1 MTTID
6 QLPPHDHELEEAVL
20 GSILIDPD
28 ALFDVQGILKP
39 EAFHNQ
45 SNRDV
50 YEAIL
55 RLSQR
60 REDVDT
66 LTVLSELKRFDK
78 LDLVGGEAYV
88 VGLVSTVPTSL
99 NAGTYART
107 IQSHHRRRVILQG
120 ISAMARLAYDLEMD
134 IEEVEA
140 KSQNIAAG
148 FTSGTADA
156 YTVTAYEAAQQVYQ
170 ESENAMQGVFPERL
184 EFPFAELEELQPE
197 RGDLLY
203 LAGRPGMGKTSA
215 EGQIALHFAKRGKR
229 VMLFSLEMSAVQIQ
243 RRVTAIDAGINY
255 NLLKGDK
262 RTAELTDAQ
271 WHEYGKSVQKMQG
284 LDITYNHKGGM
295 TIEEIESIVAR
306 DVMLNGDN
314 LVVMIDHIQ
323 IMNARGFG
331 QENEN
336 ALFTHISKKLKA
348 IAKNNNIWV
357 ICASQLSRKC
367 EDRKD
372 KRPMLSD
379 LRSSGSLEQ
388 DADAIILM
396 YRDEYYNPDSTDTP
410 GIAEFNIAKHR
421 NGPTG
426 VARLGWAAERM
437 MFHDLR

>member
-1 MTTID
+1 MTIIE
-6 QLPPHDHELEEAVL
+6 QLPPHSPEEEQAVL

-28 ALFDVQGILKP
+28 ALYEVMGTLKP
-39 EAFHNQ
+39 EAFH
-45 SNRDV
+45 SHANRDV

-60 REDVDT
+60 REGVDT
-66 LTVLSELKRFDK
+66 LTVLGELRRHGR
-78 LDLVGGEAYV
+78 LEAVGGEAYV

-99 NAGTYART
+99 NVAKYAKDV
-107 IQSHHRRRVILQG
+107 SDSHRRRVILQG
-120 ISAMARLAYDLEMD
+120 ASAMAKLAYDLEMD

-140 KSQNIAAG
+140 KSQSIAAG

-170 ESENAMQGVFPERL
+170 ESENAMQGIFPERL

-229 VMLFSLEMSAVQIQ
+229 VIMFSLEMSAVQIQ

-255 NLLKGDK
+255 NLLKGDR

-271 WHEYGKSVQKMQG
+271 WSEYGKSVQKMQG
-284 LDITYNHKGGM
+284 LDITYNHKGGI

-306 DVMLNGDN
+306 DVLMNGDN

-336 ALFTHISKKLKA
+336 ALFTYISKRLKA
-348 IAKNNNIWV
+348 LAKNNNIWV

-388 DADAIILM
+388 DADAIVLM

-410 GIAEFNIAKHR
+410 GVAEFNIAKHR
-421 NGPTG
+421 NGPTY